1 MDLCYPIL
9 PFPLPQL
16 QSFSTAAFVRSSHF
30 WCHLRSFPSPSTVL
44 ASLSSLPFPPLLPL
58 WHRCGEEGFG
68 EPREGNGRKELG
80 GGAWKRDRGRRRRT
94 LEVEEWSGAA
104 VEASRG
110 EETGVVRSLPAAVA
124 VAVATVADV
133 CPGRLPSDSCKRRG
147 QIFRADPLFLPD
159 SASHSSHSLFPNS
172 SSSSCS
178 FSVGW
183 WQPLAALSPRRVL
196 NV

>member
-9 PFPLPQL
+9 PLPLPQL

-58 WHRCGEEGFG
+58 WYRCGEEGFG

-110 EETGVVRSLPAAVA
+110 
-124 VAVATVADV
+124 
-133 CPGRLPSDSCKRRG
+133 RRDW
-147 QIFRADPLFLPD
+147 R
-159 SASHSSHSLFPNS
+159 
-172 SSSSCS
+172 CS
-178 FSVGW
+178 FVARRRCRCRCHRRRRLSWATSKRQLQTEG
-183 WQPLAALSPRRVL
+183 PDFPSGPPLSPRLRFSQFTQSFPQQ
-196 NV
+196 